1 MRTHVQFYL
10 KAEILILFFVAFI
23 FNSCEKSNSQN
34 LPPGAQSAINE
45 GTYMGDIVTAGG
57 FNASIPDA
65 TFIVEKAGTGNLYNI
80 HCTFLP
86 LVTGQ
91 GAGSTVTVTGRY
103 WNNMFLGGDAVFG
116 GNLVTV
122 DFSYNNTNYSGT
134 LTKVP

>member
-1 MRTHVQFYL
+1 MRLHSTFFI
-10 KAEILILFFVAFI
+10 KPEILILFLASI
-23 FNSCEKSNSQN
+23 ILNSCEKSNSQN
-34 LPPGAQSAINE
+34 LPSGAQSAINE
-45 GTYMGDIVTAGG
+45 GTYMGDIVTSGG

-91 GAGSTVTVTGRY
+91 GSASTLIVSDRY
-103 WNNMFLGGDAVFG
+103 WNNMFLGGDAVFS

-122 DFSYNNTNYSGT
+122 DFSYNQTNYSGT